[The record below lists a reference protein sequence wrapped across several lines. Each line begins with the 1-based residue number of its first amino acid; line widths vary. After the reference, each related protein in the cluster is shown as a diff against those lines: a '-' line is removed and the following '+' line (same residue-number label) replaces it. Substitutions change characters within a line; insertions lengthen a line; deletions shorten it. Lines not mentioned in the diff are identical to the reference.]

1 MLETLAGHTMG
12 VHHGARYY
20 FLDICVRLYVRLRRH
35 IGVSDFGHGLVRG
48 WYYQLR
54 G

>member
-12 VHHGARYY
+12 DHHVARYL
-20 FLDICVRLYVRLRRH
+20 FLNICGRMYLPLRRH
-35 IGVSDFGHGLVRG
+35 IGVSGFGHGLVRW